1 MFPNDTVAG
10 GIGVDV
16 IHDIRPM
23 IKKFLDG
30 GLDILRDLL
39 GGWWMAVPKKR
50 RSKARRG
57 QRNAPKYI
65 R

>member
-1 MFPNDTVAG
+1 MGSDVAAQPAMPGMEGGEADQTSVGDT
-10 GIGVDV
+10 
-16 IHDIRPM
+16 
-23 IKKFLDG
+23 
-30 GLDILRDLL
+30 LRDLL